1 MSVVTISPFSGLNL
15 NPDKAIPAP
24 AATVPIFPT
33 VPSLGKI
40 LKPLC
45 AIDLTLANKKLVA
58 LNLLN
63 DDNKDYTYHI
73 VKLNEVLTLTKDME
87 VADNELNDF
96 LNGHE
101 VEHV

>member
-1 MSVVTISPFSGLNL
+1 MIMTYLIIRKFDLKNEFS
-15 NPDKAIPAP
+15 
-24 AATVPIFPT
+24 T
-33 VPSLGKI
+33 PSYHVETSSN
-40 LKPLC
+40 
-45 AIDLTLANKKLVA
+45 DLALANKKLVA

-73 VKLNEVLTLTKDME
+73 VELNDVLKLTKDME

>member
-1 MSVVTISPFSGLNL
+1 MTYLIIRKFDLKSEYST
-15 NPDKAIPAP
+15 
-24 AATVPIFPT
+24 
-33 VPSLGKI
+33 PSYNVETYTE
-40 LKPLC
+40 
-45 AIDLTLANKKLVA
+45 DLTLANKKLVA

>member
-1 MSVVTISPFSGLNL
+1 MIYLIIKKFDLKSEYST
-15 NPDKAIPAP
+15 
-24 AATVPIFPT
+24 
-33 VPSLGKI
+33 PSYHVETYTN
-40 LKPLC
+40 
-45 AIDLTLANKKLVA
+45 DSTLANKKLVA

-73 VKLNEVLTLTKDME
+73 VKLEEVLTSTKDME

>member
-1 MSVVTISPFSGLNL
+1 MTYLIIRKFDLKSEYST
-15 NPDKAIPAP
+15 
-24 AATVPIFPT
+24 
-33 VPSLGKI
+33 PSYNVETYTE
-40 LKPLC
+40 
-45 AIDLTLANKKLVA
+45 DLTLANKKLVA

-73 VKLNEVLTLTKDME
+73 VELNDVLTLTKDME

>member
-1 MSVVTISPFSGLNL
+1 MTYLIIRKFDLKSEYST
-15 NPDKAIPAP
+15 
-24 AATVPIFPT
+24 
-33 VPSLGKI
+33 PSYNVETYTE
-40 LKPLC
+40 
-45 AIDLTLANKKLVA
+45 DLTLANKKLVA

-73 VKLNEVLTLTKDME
+73 VKLEEVLTLTKDME

>member
-1 MSVVTISPFSGLNL
+1 MTYLIIRKFDLKNEFS
-15 NPDKAIPAP
+15 
-24 AATVPIFPT
+24 T
-33 VPSLGKI
+33 PSYHVETSSN
-40 LKPLC
+40 
-45 AIDLTLANKKLVA
+45 DLALANKKLVA

-73 VKLNEVLTLTKDME
+73 VKLEEVLTLTKDME

>member
-1 MSVVTISPFSGLNL
+1 MTYLIIRKF
-15 NPDKAIPAP
+15 D
-24 AATVPIFPT
+24 
-33 VPSLGKI
+33 
-40 LKPLC
+40 LKNEYSTPNYHVETSSN
-45 AIDLTLANKKLVA
+45 DLALANKKLVA

>member
-1 MSVVTISPFSGLNL
+1 MTYLIIKKFDLKSEYST
-15 NPDKAIPAP
+15 
-24 AATVPIFPT
+24 
-33 VPSLGKI
+33 PSYHVETSSS
-40 LKPLC
+40 
-45 AIDLTLANKKLVA
+45 DLALANKKLVA

>member
-1 MSVVTISPFSGLNL
+1 MIMTYLIIKKFDLKSEYST
-15 NPDKAIPAP
+15 
-24 AATVPIFPT
+24 
-33 VPSLGKI
+33 PSYGVETYTD
-40 LKPLC
+40 
-45 AIDLTLANKKLVA
+45 DLTLANKKLVA

-73 VKLNEVLTLTKDME
+73 VELNDVLKLTKDME

>member
-1 MSVVTISPFSGLNL
+1 MIMTYLIIRKFDLKSEYST
-15 NPDKAIPAP
+15 
-24 AATVPIFPT
+24 
-33 VPSLGKI
+33 PSYNVETYTE
-40 LKPLC
+40 
-45 AIDLTLANKKLVA
+45 DLTLANKKLVA

-73 VKLNEVLTLTKDME
+73 VELNDVLTLTKDME

>member
-1 MSVVTISPFSGLNL
+1 MTYLIIKKFDLKSEYST
-15 NPDKAIPAP
+15 
-24 AATVPIFPT
+24 
-33 VPSLGKI
+33 PSYGVETYTD
-40 LKPLC
+40 
-45 AIDLTLANKKLVA
+45 DLTLANKKLVA

-73 VKLNEVLTLTKDME
+73 VELNDVLKLTKDME

-96 LNGHE
+96 FNGHE

>member
-1 MSVVTISPFSGLNL
+1 MTYLIIKKFDLKSEYST
-15 NPDKAIPAP
+15 
-24 AATVPIFPT
+24 
-33 VPSLGKI
+33 PSYGVETYTD
-40 LKPLC
+40 
-45 AIDLTLANKKLVA
+45 DLTLANKKLVA

-73 VKLNEVLTLTKDME
+73 VELNDVLKLTKDME

>member
-1 MSVVTISPFSGLNL
+1 MTYLIIKKFDLKSEYST
-15 NPDKAIPAP
+15 
-24 AATVPIFPT
+24 
-33 VPSLGKI
+33 PSYGVETYTD
-40 LKPLC
+40 
-45 AIDLTLANKKLVA
+45 DLTLANKKLVA

-63 DDNKDYTYHI
+63 DDNEDYTYHI

>member
-1 MSVVTISPFSGLNL
+1 MTYLIIKKFDLKSEYS
-15 NPDKAIPAP
+15 K
-24 AATVPIFPT
+24 PT
-33 VPSLGKI
+33 YGVETYTD
-40 LKPLC
+40 
-45 AIDLTLANKKLVA
+45 DLTLANKKLVA

>member
-1 MSVVTISPFSGLNL
+1 MIMTYLIIKKFDLKSEYST
-15 NPDKAIPAP
+15 
-24 AATVPIFPT
+24 
-33 VPSLGKI
+33 PSYGVETYTD
-40 LKPLC
+40 
-45 AIDLTLANKKLVA
+45 DLTLANKKLVA

>member
-1 MSVVTISPFSGLNL
+1 MIMTYLIIKKFDLKSEYS
-15 NPDKAIPAP
+15 K
-24 AATVPIFPT
+24 PT
-33 VPSLGKI
+33 YGVETYTND
-40 LKPLC
+40 LK
-45 AIDLTLANKKLVA
+45 LANQKLVA

-63 DDNKDYTYHI
+63 DDNEDYTYHI

-87 VADNELNDF
+87 VVDNELNDF

>member
-1 MSVVTISPFSGLNL
+1 MTYLIIKKFDLKSEYST
-15 NPDKAIPAP
+15 
-24 AATVPIFPT
+24 
-33 VPSLGKI
+33 PSYGVETYTD
-40 LKPLC
+40 
-45 AIDLTLANKKLVA
+45 DLTLANKKLVA

>member
-1 MSVVTISPFSGLNL
+1 MIMTYLIIKKFDLKSEYS
-15 NPDKAIPAP
+15 K
-24 AATVPIFPT
+24 
-33 VPSLGKI
+33 PSYDVETYTND
-40 LKPLC
+40 LK
-45 AIDLTLANKKLVA
+45 LANQKLVA

-63 DDNKDYTYHI
+63 DDNEDYTYHI

>member
-1 MSVVTISPFSGLNL
+1 MIMTYLIIRKFDLKSEYST
-15 NPDKAIPAP
+15 
-24 AATVPIFPT
+24 
-33 VPSLGKI
+33 PSYNVETYTE
-40 LKPLC
+40 
-45 AIDLTLANKKLVA
+45 DLTLANKKLVA